1 MKTKIY
7 CTVSSK
13 GTHSFFLEQDGKR
26 YFLFNQYYR
35 KSVHKYFQYGVSL
48 EAAISFDKIHGD
60 GALSN
65 TMDKLPAYIKYIE
78 KEYQIAV
85 LEKTREKQ
93 KKCSSYKRA
102 KALSRMRDYSDFN
115 FSWDTPTYAY

>member
-13 GTHSFFLEQDGKR
+13 GTHSFYLEQDGKR
-26 YFLFNQYYR
+26 YFLFNQNYR

-48 EAAISFDKIHGD
+48 GSAISFNKIHGD
-60 GALSN
+60 GALAN
-65 TMDKLPAYIKYIE
+65 TMEKLPAYIKYIE

-85 LEKTREKQ
+85 FEKTREKQ
-93 KKCSSYKRA
+93 KKSSPYKRA
-102 KALSRMRDYSDFN
+102 KAFSRVRDYSDFN
-115 FSWDTPTYAY
+115 FSWEAPGYAY